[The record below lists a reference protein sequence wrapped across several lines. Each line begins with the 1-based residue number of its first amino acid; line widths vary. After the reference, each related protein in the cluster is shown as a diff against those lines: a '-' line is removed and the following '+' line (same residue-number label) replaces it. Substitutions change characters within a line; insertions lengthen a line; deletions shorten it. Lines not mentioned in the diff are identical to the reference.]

1 MPALLAYLI
10 ALALLLGGGYGA
22 LSWLAAPE
30 PVKITATH
38 SAKLTPPSPSHY
50 EAGSEPSSPQPDAP
64 IIAESTALGAPSPQ
78 SSPQS
83 EASSE
88 QSARSAKAEPV
99 QQPIQDQKGGS
110 AKAGPEQTAQ
120 APAPIPSGNSQS
132 VTPAGPLKVSRPGTR
147 PYGKLASSHP
157 RKPALVLMTLR
168 TIEFPDGRRLTQ
180 LIPYRGAGHVM
191 AFEAD
196 E

>member
-1 MPALLAYLI
+1 MPALFAYQI

-30 PVKITATH
+30 PVKITARH
-38 SAKLTPPSPSHY
+38 RAKLTPPSPPHY
-50 EAGSEPSSPQPDAP
+50 EAGSEPSSSQPDAP
-64 IIAESTALGAPSPQ
+64 IAAESTARGAPP
-78 SSPQS
+78 PQS
-83 EASSE
+83 EASGE
-88 QSARSAKAEPV
+88 QSARSAKTEPV
-99 QQPIQDQKGGS
+99 QIPIQDQKGGS
-110 AKAGPEQTAQ
+110 AKAGLEQTAQ

-132 VTPAGPLKVSRPGTR
+132 VTPAVTPAGALKVGRTGTR
-147 PYGKLASSHP
+147 PTGKLASSHP